1 MRFVTEETSPP
12 LTVWI
17 MTLAI
22 LAAIGAVVA
31 VLYLVITDPL
41 SYLAGHLELSVSRPM
56 APRA

>member
-1 MRFVTEETSPP
+1 MTEETSPP

-31 VLYLVITDPL
+31 VLYLIITDPL